1 MLDYKLCW
9 DQHVNY
15 LFGKCNKGFGMIKR
29 ARYFLPTSCLLSLY
43 NAFVYPYVQ
52 NGIELYGTAGVT
64 YLHPLK
70 IILKSCIYIHIICS
84 SYCTLYAI
92 SQTIKNVVI

>member
-92 SQTIKNVVI
+92 S